1 MDFSWLTGFISSA
14 ITALVGYIENL
25 FYTCGNALISGVAS
39 ACSAVINLLPSGSFS
54 GAGSVASSVLPVLNW
69 FLPIS
74 GIITCLGLYFS
85 AWLLYLGSAPLLR
98 WFKVTK

>member
-1 MDFSWLTGFISSA
+1 MDWSWLTGFITSA
-14 ITALVGYIENL
+14 IQALIGYVENL
-25 FYTCGNALISGVAS
+25 FYTFANSVISGVAS
-39 ACSAVINLLPSGSFS
+39 ACSAGISLLPSGSIS
-54 GAGSVASSVLPVLNW
+54 SAGSVASSVLPVLNW

-74 GIITCLGLYFS
+74 GILTSLGLYFS